1 MLLFMEPAKPLR
13 QLGVSASDLCIS
25 TICLL
30 YDYPKAKESLEAFA
44 NSRKIKEETM
54 YKRVFSNT
62 MARFPV
68 FQPATISASV
78 TGVHPS
84 NAK

>member
-1 MLLFMEPAKPLR
+1 MLLFKQPAKALR
-13 QLGVSASDLCIS
+13 QLGVSASGLCIS

-30 YDYPKAKESLEAFA
+30 FDYPKAKESLGAFA

-62 MARFPV
+62 IARPQV